1 MTMSAEWRLF
11 AKVTLPL
18 SALNVINQASRTV
31 MAVIGPVLAL
41 EFSLSAGELGL
52 LAACMFA
59 AYALAQLPEGLAL
72 DRIGPRRLQAALS
85 VVTAAG
91 FAIFALSDGFLGFA
105 AGRIVLG
112 IGISAGLMAVIKANA
127 DWFAPT
133 SVARISAVAT
143 AIGVLGSMIATV
155 PAQAALP
162 EIGWRGVLWLLCA
175 ASSAVALWIFF
186 AVPEEHA
193 TPSRPALAA
202 EVRVMLSVCTS
213 RTFWRNAP
221 AVAALSCLNFAY
233 LGLWAGP
240 WLRDVA
246 GYDGPARAATLL
258 AYTFGMLAGVL
269 VTGALT
275 SRAQARGYAPKRVL
289 LASNAGLLV
298 AQIALAL
305 GPPAAA
311 VPAVWVL
318 FAFCAAGATPGYV
331 VLGQMFPREQ
341 MGRVTTA
348 ANALTLVAAF
358 VLQTAIGVVLDLWP
372 RLPSGGWDPHGYS
385 AALWISVLV
394 QAAVGAQFLRGRS

>member
-11 AKVTLPL
+11 AKITLPL

-31 MAVIGPVLAL
+31 MAVIGPALAL
-41 EFSLSAGELGL
+41 EFGLSAGELGL

-59 AYALAQLPEGLAL
+59 AYALAQLPEGVAL

-91 FAIFALSDGFLGFA
+91 FAMFALADGFLGFA
-105 AGRIVLG
+105 AARIVLG
-112 IGISAGLMAVIKANA
+112 IGISAGLMAIIKANT
-127 DWFAPT
+127 DWLPPA
-133 SVARISAVAT
+133 SVARFSAIAT
-143 AIGVLGSMIATV
+143 AIAALGSMLATV

-162 EIGWRGVLWLLCA
+162 GIGWRGVLWLLCA
-175 ASSAVALWIFF
+175 ASFASALWIFF
-186 AVPEEHA
+186 AVPEKPA
-193 TPSRPALAA
+193 ARSRPSLAA
-202 EVRVMLSVCTS
+202 EVRVMLAVCTS
-213 RTFWRNAP
+213 RTFWRHTP
-221 AVAALSCLNFAY
+221 PVAMLSSLNFAY

-258 AYTFGMLAGVL
+258 LYTFGMLAGVL
-269 VTGALT
+269 VAGALT
-275 SRAQARGYAPKRVL
+275 SRAQARGYPPQRVL
-289 LASNAGLLV
+289 LGCSAGLLA

-331 VLGQMFPREQ
+331 VVGQMFPREQ

-348 ANALTLVAAF
+348 ANTLTLAAAF
-358 VLQTAIGVVLDLWP
+358 VLQAAVGAVLDYWP
-372 RLPSGGWDPHGYS
+372 RTASGGWDPHGYS
-385 AALWISVLV
+385 AALWLSVLV
-394 QAAVGAQFLRGRS
+394 QAAIAAPLLRRRS